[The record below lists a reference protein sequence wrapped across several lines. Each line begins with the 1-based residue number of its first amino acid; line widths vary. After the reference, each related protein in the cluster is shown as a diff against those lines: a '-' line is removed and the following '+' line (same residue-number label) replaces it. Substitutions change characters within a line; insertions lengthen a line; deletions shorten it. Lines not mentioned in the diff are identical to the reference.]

1 MTVRYVSRDGS
12 GLPPGP
18 GRGCPACGQPP
29 PSSRARFCSAACKQ
43 RAYRLRQVDE
53 TSSDLAFLAA
63 ELKRRSTLVAHTV
76 YECATCGSRYLGDQ
90 RCGECNR
97 FCRALGPGGAC
108 SDCDAPVLIT
118 DLLR

>member
-1 MTVRYVSRDGS
+1 MAVRYVSRDGS
-12 GLPPGP
+12 AEPIHRGP
-18 GRGCPACGQPP
+18 GCRACGEPL

-53 TSSDLAFLAA
+53 TSSDVAMLAA
-63 ELKRRSTLVAHTV
+63 ELKRRSMLVAHTI
-76 YECATCGSRYLGDQ
+76 YECATCGSRYLGEQ

-97 FCRALGPGGAC
+97 FCRALGPGGSC
-108 SDCDAPVLIT
+108 SDCDAPVLIA